1 MSGDLMQ
8 GVDEEER
15 AREERVISALRSM
28 NEEGRMA
35 VETVAL
41 GLSKNPSYS
50 RHVVSIDWWRAER
63 G

>member
-15 AREERVISALRSM
+15 ARKERVISILRSM
-28 NEEGRMA
+28 NEDGRMA
-35 VETVAL
+35 VETVAST
-41 GLSKNPSYS
+41 LSSNPSYS
-50 RHVVSIDWWRAER
+50 RDVVRLDWWKAKR